1 MATAPSRP
9 RTKLMILFTA
19 GLSVC
24 LALCYT
30 GCLSAADSTMTIH
43 GTGYP
48 PIKALNKRQAFL
60 MAHRAA
66 VLDAYG
72 KILWRRTDH
81 SGAGKK
87 EDFFFHLSGFVRA
100 MTIIDE
106 KLLPDGGVMI
116 TATVERPEFVTT
128 NSSTEKTTKKKREG
142 GHQQFAPKIITRQ
155 QWFKVIS
162 SMVTFNIDNSQK
174 ETKQ

>member
-1 MATAPSRP
+1 MRTSPSRP

-19 GLSVC
+19 ALSVC

-30 GCLSAADSTMTIH
+30 ECLSATDSTITIH

-66 VLDAYG
+66 VLAAYG

-81 SGAGKK
+81 SGAGK
-87 EDFFFHLSGFVRA
+87 EENYFLHLSGFVRE

-106 KLLPDGGVMI
+106 ELLPDGGVMI
-116 TATVERPEFVTT
+116 TATVKRPEYVATK
-128 NSSTEKTTKKKREG
+128 SSTEEKTRKMREG

-162 SMVTFNIDNSQK
+162 SMVTFEIDNSQK